1 MVLHLLPGAWVAWQ
15 ESGAMRFYNGDHSDC
30 EWMGKR
36 GGERER
42 VTVGETQKEEEEKDG
57 ERITERKEKTDGER
71 ERERDGA
78 QAHRRLSGVRAH
90 RLVGDQQTGRRW
102 HLSGSESEKLI

>member
-71 ERERDGA
+71 EREREME
-78 QAHRRLSGVRAH
+78 RRPTGVY
-90 RLVGDQQTGRRW
+90 L
-102 HLSGSESEKLI
+102 ESEHIVWWETNRQADAGTYRGARAKN